1 MDPQMAL
8 PRALLLLLL
17 LHLSPLGGLSHPV
30 GGPGPTMELHPH
42 PPQKLLDNLQ
52 DEVSE
57 QQEEQMA
64 PKLHQQDS
72 GSVEDWEAKQANSTG
87 SLGSSDFQTQQ
98 RQQGSKTMPAS
109 SCFGRK
115 MDRINTASRLG
126 CNGEAQLAGPC
137 GNRTGSP
144 VAQSS
149 HSNQLSHP
157 SAPTFSFWFP
167 INCLWLQK
175 QRAGSSGW
183 P

>member
-30 GGPGPTMELHPH
+30 GGPGPTMELSTV
-42 PPQKLLDNLQ
+42 Q

-126 CNGEAQLAGPC
+126 CNVLEG
-137 GNRTGSP
+137 
-144 VAQSS
+144 
-149 HSNQLSHP
+149 
-157 SAPTFSFWFP
+157 
-167 INCLWLQK
+167 
-175 QRAGSSGW
+175 
-183 P
+183 